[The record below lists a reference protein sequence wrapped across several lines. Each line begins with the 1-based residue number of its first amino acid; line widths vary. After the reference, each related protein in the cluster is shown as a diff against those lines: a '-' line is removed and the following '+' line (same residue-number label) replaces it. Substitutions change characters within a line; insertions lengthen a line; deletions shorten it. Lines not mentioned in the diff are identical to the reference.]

1 MVTDVH
7 FAQMRHTSQ
16 ICSPVI
22 SLVIRGE
29 IANLVNF
36 RALIYLDSQGPSR
49 HAYSMH
55 RVINDVCS
63 LAKKKLGRAGNI

>member
-1 MVTDVH
+1 MTVTDVH

-16 ICSPVI
+16 ISSPVI

-36 RALIYLDSQGPSR
+36 RALT
-49 HAYSMH
+49 
-55 RVINDVCS
+55 
-63 LAKKKLGRAGNI
+63 